1 MQAALDFSSVAD
13 TPGCATSLASTAA
26 MERAL
31 AHAQAPSDGRISNTH
46 GTASGARAV
55 GGAPVA
61 SAAGPQL
68 AVVHADERAHELTLH
83 VRGFP
88 LGLMNGLRRIV
99 MAEVP
104 CFAFHDVVEQENTGA
119 LQTERVRD
127 RLALVPVA
135 VPGVDMLEAERLY
148 RQGDGAARK
157 KLALRFVLRD
167 KCLAQADCS
176 PGCTFRQTV
185 AASLQWMPRTAGES
199 TRAPALRPR
208 PVHPGMPVTNL
219 PLGSRLCLYV
229 LCIPGTGALH
239 SKWSPVCPCTCITAR
254 PQAMCAPDR
263 DLGAEAPALALAS
276 ASATGAADSSGS
288 GTEEDEGVLFALE
301 TTGALTPA
309 ETLNYGVR
317 VFQQKIDALLAA
329 FGGP

>member
-1 MQAALDFSSVAD
+1 
-13 TPGCATSLASTAA
+13 
-26 MERAL
+26 MEGAL
-31 AHAQAPSDGRISNTH
+31 AHAQAASDGRISSTD

-55 GGAPVA
+55 GDSPLLVPAA
-61 SAAGPQL
+61 SRQESPLLVPAASPQVT
-68 AVVHADERAHELTLH
+68 VVHADERAHERTLR

-167 KCLAQADCS
+167 KCLVQADCS

-219 PLGSRLCLYV
+219 PLGTRLCLYV

-239 SKWSPVCPCTCITAR
+239 SKWSPVCPCTCVTVR
-254 PQAMCAPDR
+254 PQATCAPDS
-263 DLGAEAPALALAS
+263 DLSTEADGA
-276 ASATGAADSSGS
+276 
-288 GTEEDEGVLFALE
+288 GTEDAEDAEDEGILFALE
-301 TTGALTPA
+301 TTGAITPA